1 VNGVE
6 ASPQRDRIDTVS
18 GLMSAT
24 AIFLAFLGATDL
36 HLTVAGEDVQMRPI
50 RVGLAA
56 VILALIAAGIGG
68 RHRRLAAIA
77 CGIAAAGW
85 LVGMVVAV
93 LTERPLF

>member
-85 LVGMVVAV
+85 RVGMVVAV